1 MAQAPIVCDVAIEC
15 DHFSPE
21 GIFTITRKKA
31 RTKQEIKLKRWNL
44 EPLFSVL
51 CGIPPC
57 DLFFRWLTY
66 RRFMGEDLWM
76 SHFLT
81 FLCFWRQRT
90 FCGTWSIF
98 DRLIVFVETSS
109 MNDFFTV
116 VNSENSWFWGI
127 SKLAYYEGIS
137 YRALS
142 SCTASQFL
150 TFDVK
155 GFFTALDA
163 FLTGYNFLLKLIL
176 RMIFSEL

>member
-1 MAQAPIVCDVAIEC
+1 MSTRRAKREKLFRSVRYTTLRFIFQMANVSSIYWR
-15 DHFSPE
+15 
-21 GIFTITRKKA
+21 G
-31 RTKQEIKLKRWNL
+31 
-44 EPLFSVL
+44 
-51 CGIPPC
+51 
-57 DLFFRWLTY
+57 
-66 RRFMGEDLWM
+66 FMDE
-76 SHFLT
+76 SFPYY
-81 FLCFWRQRT
+81 WRQRT

-176 RMIFSEL
+176 RMIFSQL